1 MANARC
7 IKVGDKID
15 CDYITVKR
23 LRNDNGVIKSIDGK
37 EYMCYPIEHNKFTIT
52 FVDDKRYN
60 IEKCV
65 EIAKHTRKN
74 KRGDKLLAVGISTDF
89 MPKKDMYVRAMV
101 VSAEEVLDAN
111 LLKEHINDTPQTMWF
126 RTHGMCANTPDIPR
140 CPAPVEII

>member
-23 LRNDNGVIKSIDGK
+23 LRKDNGVIKSIDGK
-37 EYMCYPIEHNKFTIT
+37 EYMCYPVEHNKFTIT

-74 KRGDKLLAVGISTDF
+74 KRGEKILAVGVATDF
-89 MPKKDMYVRAMV
+89 MPKEGRYVRAMC
-101 VSAEEVLDAN
+101 VSAEEVLDRD
-111 LLKEHINDTPQTMWF
+111 LLERHINEKPQTMWF
-126 RTHGMCANTPDIPR
+126 RTHGMCVDTEVIPR